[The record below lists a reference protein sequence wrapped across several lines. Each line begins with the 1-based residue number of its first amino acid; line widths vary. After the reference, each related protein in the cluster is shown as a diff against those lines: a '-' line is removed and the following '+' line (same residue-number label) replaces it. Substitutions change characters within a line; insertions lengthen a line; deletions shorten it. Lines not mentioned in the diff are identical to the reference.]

1 MVDLWDRNYFVST
14 SPLPK
19 STNRR
24 QCNNSCTT
32 SEHVRNLSSEI
43 YVDDSESESE
53 NVGDS
58 PINAGRVH
66 VRVIVLS
73 RVSGLVLTPNAK
85 SSKKFESTE
94 RLVHH

>member
-1 MVDLWDRNYFVST
+1 MDLWDRNYFSSI

-24 QCNNSCTT
+24 QCNNTITT
-32 SEHVRNLSSEI
+32 PEHIRNLSFET

-58 PINAGRVH
+58 PRNAGRVH

-73 RVSGLVLTPNAK
+73 RVSGLVLTPNAIL
-85 SSKKFESTE
+85 SKNLESTE
-94 RLVHH
+94 RLVHY